1 MTKSLLKGFIVVAVV
16 VVIVVAIICLV
27 IFLGPEIAGPTTKA
41 PPRSTTTPAPTV
53 IPGVVV
59 GDVNIKVSATLNGV
73 VFIPEFSDPSSTEYM
88 EFASKTEAEMMNGL
102 QNDDMIGGFVNNVTV
117 TILGS
122 IVVGAEIVV
131 SGDVATALPG
141 TADSSSAFDVQL
153 EVANQVSDATNDA
166 VMQSLSNNGN
176 LGSTDVQVVPQR
188 G

>member
-1 MTKSLLKGFIVVAVV
+1 
-16 VVIVVAIICLV
+16 
-27 IFLGPEIAGPTTKA
+27 
-41 PPRSTTTPAPTV
+41 
-53 IPGVVV
+53 
-59 GDVNIKVSATLNGV
+59 
-73 VFIPEFSDPSSTEYM
+73 M

-117 TILGS
+117 TSLSPGS

-176 LGSTDVQVVPQR
+176 LGSTDVQVEISEVSVPVTADGTNLPDTVTPFIAVLPFISISR
-188 G
+188 L